1 MNQPPKKTFSP
12 LFTNYPIKTPI
23 KMEHRNKENRG
34 SIYNE
39 TKRRTI
45 KDKNKMKKT
54 DTKWAS
60 TSFKNLINLRM
71 KKSVLSSIEYR
82 EESFELGEKEAF
94 R

>member
-1 MNQPPKKTFSP
+1 
-12 LFTNYPIKTPI
+12 
-23 KMEHRNKENRG
+23 MEHRNKENRG

-54 DTKWAS
+54 ETKRAS
-60 TSFKNLINLRM
+60 TSFKNLVNLRM